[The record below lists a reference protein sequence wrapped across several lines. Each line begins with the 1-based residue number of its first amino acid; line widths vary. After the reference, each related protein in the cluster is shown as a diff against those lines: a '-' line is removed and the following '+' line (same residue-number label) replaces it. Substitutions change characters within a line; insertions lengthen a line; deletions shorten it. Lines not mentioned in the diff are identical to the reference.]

1 MNAPFNLLPQVL
13 EVIENQRATATIIAP
28 LWEGQVWFQK
38 LTLLLIDEPIPL
50 RSQNRPSHET
60 GTFEKQRMASIRVMD
75 MWRTR
80 LRCLGWSKRASTQ
93 SSFSLAQST
102 LRTYNG
108 YINKY
113 ISFCQ
118 SISKDFSDNSSTS
131 VMAEFLCYMAD
142 HSDRPESMIKTCSAA
157 VNYLFDALGK
167 NSPVRNLDVQRL
179 ISGIIKSGTVL
190 PMKHSQP
197 MPIGPFIK
205 LFHLWGTNEDIPL
218 KNLRMKT
225 VTLIALTCMTRPSDL
240 APKGIHLYPKDLSI
254 HNIILSL
261 DNIQFM
267 PDNSLTIHFFGIKN
281 DTSRS

>member
-1 MNAPFNLLPQVL
+1 
-13 EVIENQRATATIIAP
+13 
-28 LWEGQVWFQK
+28 
-38 LTLLLIDEPIPL
+38 
-50 RSQNRPSHET
+50 
-60 GTFEKQRMASIRVMD
+60 
-75 MWRTR
+75 
-80 LRCLGWSKRASTQ
+80 
-93 SSFSLAQST
+93 
-102 LRTYNG
+102 
-108 YINKY
+108 
-113 ISFCQ
+113 
-118 SISKDFSDNSSTS
+118 
-131 VMAEFLCYMAD
+131 
-142 HSDRPESMIKTCSAA
+142 MIKTCSAA

-240 APKGIHLYPKDLSI
+240 APKGIHLDPKDLSI

-281 DTSRS
+281 DTSRSGFEVNIPANTEDSVMDPVSCLRAYIDRTADHRPMDTKPLFLTLNAPYKALSSDTISKILDEVIKLAGL